1 MGFRNGAYAR
11 IWEINPKSDTNTM
24 VRLSISK
31 KNRAT
36 GEYEQDFSGFVMF
49 VGTACAKKAAALKPN
64 TSIKLGDVDVSTFYN
79 KEKGKEYTNFKC
91 FDFEYD
97 GENSDQNSALQ
108 NTAADPKPAV
118 APDEMSE
125 HQLPF

>member
-1 MGFRNGAYAR
+1 MGFRNGAYAK

-36 GEYEQDFSGFVMF
+36 GEYEQDFSGCVMF

-91 FDFEYD
+91 FDFECD
-97 GENSDQNSALQ
+97 GDVANQNASQ
-108 NTAADPKPAV
+108 GNVADPKPAV